1 MFGLKSVY
9 FYLVAYQI
17 TIIKFFKRLYF
28 TSKNYNRS
36 LETKIPQ
43 QVYYNPNPF
52 LLSIITSYR
61 DRSFK
66 INEIDPNVF
75 WLEDKK
81 KETEQIHNFFWL
93 NLIDRKTDHKKLKKI
108 IYIWMLKNSKYKKR
122 IWETS
127 TLSARVISWILNI
140 DIILNNSTFEF
151 KKNFFNCIISQ
162 TNHLKKNIKFEN
174 DLSKKIE
181 ILTAIILTGLVFKE
195 YEENFHNGIKELEAL
210 VKVFFDK
217 DGFPLSRNPAE
228 LVYFSKYFIFCKEV
242 IKDSQKYVPE
252 FLDDII
258 VKNINCINFIKTP
271 NDQLP
276 LFNGA
281 STVDLDQIKKYLD
294 DFKPDFKKNYLGG
307 LFRLKHKNHFLLMD
321 IEKPPQKKF
330 SKTYQSGPLSFE
342 YFLDGIKIITN
353 SGFGNNISKKTEL
366 ISRLTACQSSLTIN
380 DTSITKFEKNEVVS
394 KIFGK
399 SIKNT
404 FKSFDFSS
412 KNENDLLG
420 CSSTNNGYE
429 NKFGCIHRREIYL
442 DKKNN
447 YIKGTDHIFKAKD
460 GYPIRYAFRFH
471 VNPELS
477 VVKTMSGNSALIQIS
492 KNKSLI
498 FTINNENLEI
508 EKSIFLGG
516 RKIIDSAC
524 ITISGN
530 LVNKNKIFNWEIKKR
545 FNDEFKS

>member
-9 FYLVAYQI
+9 FYLIAYQI
-17 TIIKFFKRLYF
+17 TLIKFFKKLYF
-28 TSKNYNRS
+28 SSKNYNKS
-36 LETKIPQ
+36 LESKTPQ

-52 LLSIITSYR
+52 LLSIITSYK
-61 DRSFK
+61 DQSFK
-66 INEIDPNVF
+66 VSEVDPNVF

-108 IYIWMLKNSKYKKR
+108 IYIWMLRNSKYKQK
-122 IWETS
+122 IWEAS

-151 KKNFFNCIISQ
+151 KKNFLDCIISQ

-174 DLSKKIE
+174 DLTKKIE

-195 YEENFHNGIKELEAL
+195 YEENYNNGIKELETL
-210 VKVFFDK
+210 IKICFDK
-217 DGFPLSRNPAE
+217 NGFPLSRNPRE
-228 LVYFSKYFIFCKEV
+228 LVFFSKYLIFCKEI
-242 IKDSQKYVPE
+242 IKDSQKYIPE

-258 VKNINCINFIKTP
+258 TKNLNCIHYIKTP
-271 NDQLP
+271 NNQLP

-281 STVDLDQIKKYLD
+281 NHINLDQIEKYLD
-294 DFKPDFKKNYLGG
+294 EYKPINKKEDYLGG
-307 LFRLKHKNHFLLMD
+307 LFKIKHKNHFLLVD

-330 SKTYQSGPLSFE
+330 SKNYQSGPLSFE

-353 SGFGNNISKKTEL
+353 SGLGNNISRKAEL
-366 ISRLTACQSSLTIN
+366 LSRLTACQSTLTIN
-380 DTSITKFEKNEVVS
+380 DTSITKFEKNKIIS
-394 KIFGK
+394 KVFGK
-399 SIKNT
+399 SIKNS
-404 FKSFDFSS
+404 FKFFDIYP
-412 KNENDLLG
+412 KNEGSFIG
-420 CSSTNNGYE
+420 CSATNNGYE
-429 NKFGCIHRREIYL
+429 KEFGCTHKREIYL
-442 DKKNN
+442 DKENN
-447 YIKGTDHIFKAKD
+447 CINGIDHIFKAKD

-471 VNPELS
+471 INPELS

-498 FTINNENLEI
+498 FTINEENLEI
-508 EKSIFLGG
+508 EKSIFLGEK
-516 RKIIDSAC
+516 KIIDSAC

-530 LVNKNKIFNWEIKKR
+530 LVNKNKIFNWTIKK
-545 FNDEFKS
+545 NI